1 MTAFL
6 VGLDAIYS
14 DRNMAADAE
23 WRVGGSGSPI
33 AARVMVRK
41 PDAVV
46 GFGDTRI
53 TTATVLIH
61 VRASEM
67 ADPREGDTVSVGC
80 MTYKLM
86 GKPERDSLG
95 ATWRC
100 EARKV

>member
-6 VGLDAIYS
+6 AGVDAIYA
-14 DRNMAADAE
+14 DRNMAADAS
-23 WRVGGSGSPI
+23 WRVGGTGSPI
-33 AARVMVRK
+33 AARVLMRK

-53 TTATVLIH
+53 TTVTVLIH
-61 VRASEM
+61 VRASEV
-67 ADPREGDTVSVGC
+67 ASPRENDTVTVGC
-80 MTYKLM
+80 DVYRLM